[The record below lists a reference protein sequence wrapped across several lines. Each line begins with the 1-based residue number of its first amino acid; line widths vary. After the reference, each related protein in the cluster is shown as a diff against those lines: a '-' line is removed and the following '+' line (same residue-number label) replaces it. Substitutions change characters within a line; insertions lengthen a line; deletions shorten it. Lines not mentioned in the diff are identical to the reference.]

1 MTTLWVA
8 VLLGALGC
16 YATKLLGLS
25 LPTRVLESPR
35 VERIGALL
43 PIALLAALTAT
54 QTFTTAQ
61 RVTVDA
67 RTAGLAMAL
76 IAVLL
81 RAPFLVVVAVAV
93 GTTALLRL
101 L

>member
-1 MTTLWVA
+1 MSTLWVA

-35 VERIGALL
+35 VDRIGALL

-54 QTFTTAQ
+54 RPST
-61 RVTVDA
+61 
-67 RTAGLAMAL
+67 
-76 IAVLL
+76 
-81 RAPFLVVVAVAV
+81 
-93 GTTALLRL
+93 
-101 L
+101 